1 MRLLAFD
8 GEDAA
13 CLSLFLN
20 TIGFVLL
27 IVLTMTVRRI
37 ARDLEIITAKIA
49 PPRLPAKR
57 AGDPAAVLA
66 DMGKARSQEEKDPPF
81 PPPKE

>member
-1 MRLLAFD
+1 MRLLA
-8 GEDAA
+8 DAEIVA
-13 CLSLFLN
+13 CVAALMN
-20 TIGFVLL
+20 IVAFVLL
-27 IVLTMTVRRI
+27 VVLTMTVRRI